1 METIRHFPPFPEISP
16 RFFWSEIHQNQ
27 DIERI
32 EFYKSIESLDIP
44 DKWQRLANDDSL
56 ICDEIF
62 ANLATTGMVH
72 SGGSWANLVRCYQ
85 EIAKNGVPDRFLV
98 KNEKFWV
105 RDYYMPDYFSKF
117 LFAAG
122 TATIVAAL
130 KFN

>member
-1 METIRHFPPFPEISP
+1 METIRHFPSFSEISP
-16 RFFWSEIHQNQ
+16 RFFRSEIHQNQ
-27 DIERI
+27 NIERI

-62 ANLATTGMVH
+62 AKLATTGMGH
-72 SGGSWANLVRCYQ
+72 SAGSWANLVRCYQ

-98 KNEKFWV
+98 KNEKFWA

-122 TATIVAAL
+122 VCGIIAAL